1 MQKVSEFKI
10 VSASEGGGVLSQ
22 ARKMKFVWIGGILG
36 GSFISVMR
44 VKSLSLMLEHLLC
57 IREERITK
65 TENNSWSVPEYC

>member
-36 GSFISVMR
+36 GSLMR

-65 TENNSWSVPEYC
+65 TENNSWSVSEYC